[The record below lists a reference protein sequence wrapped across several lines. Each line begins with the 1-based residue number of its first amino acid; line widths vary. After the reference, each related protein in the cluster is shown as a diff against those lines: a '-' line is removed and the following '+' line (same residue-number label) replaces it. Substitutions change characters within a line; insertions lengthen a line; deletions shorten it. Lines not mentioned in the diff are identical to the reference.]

1 MQKNSKIKIIPP
13 DINKCLHN
21 FTVDQTNNSIQYGLG
36 AIKGTGESAIENIV
50 NNRKDS
56 PFLSIMDFC
65 QRVDRRIVNKR
76 SIESLIKSGA
86 FDSLNINKIETIKNI
101 EKILHEAEKK
111 ENLKNQANL
120 FSDKNEMENILNGE
134 KFVDFEVEEKLIFEK
149 ESLGF
154 I

>member
-1 MQKNSKIKIIPP
+1 MQKNSQIKIIPP

-21 FTVDQTNNSIQYGLG
+21 FTVDQTTNSIQYGLG

-50 NNRKDS
+50 NNKKDS

-111 ENLKNQANL
+111 KIQ
-120 FSDKNEMENILNGE
+120 KT
-134 KFVDFEVEEKLIFEK
+134 KLIYFLTK
-149 ESLGF
+149 MKRKIS
-154 I
+154 

>member
-1 MQKNSKIKIIPP
+1 
-13 DINKCLHN
+13 
-21 FTVDQTNNSIQYGLG
+21 
-36 AIKGTGESAIENIV
+36 
-50 NNRKDS
+50 
-56 PFLSIMDFC
+56 MDFC

-120 FSDKNEMENILNGE
+120 FSDKNEMEI
-134 KFVDFEVEEKLIFEK
+134 
-149 ESLGF
+149 S
-154 I
+154 